1 MKELQNVSF
10 LKLIAARV
18 IRIPRIQ
25 RDYAEGRET
34 KKIRMIRRTFLN
46 SLLRVVLL
54 EGEDSLQLDFV
65 YGYYRSGAFEP
76 LDGQQRLTTLFL
88 LHWLF
93 SPQNNG
99 DLRLNVDGALRSRFT
114 YETRISSEEFCNEIV
129 LHDAASIMAKINDE
143 TTLSTVIKSR
153 DWFKW
158 GWRRDPTVISMLV
171 VLDEIVALMKEH
183 EYAYSTSHYA
193 RLNNITFNILDL
205 HEFDLGDELYV
216 KMNARGKQL
225 SDFDILKSTLEE
237 EIQHQIEDAKISDE
251 AGLTNNRLEDMKAI
265 ERDWRRLMDSDWIDY
280 FWQKRSLHDGMVD
293 VVAVEQ
299 RFLRLIVRLI
309 SLQYLSSKAA
319 DGKLAVLANE
329 TDEASLERLISVY
342 VAEAWKARKNHV
354 ADFQYIDFARLMSD
368 MSALIVPLK
377 ESDGRTIWH
386 DFTDLIGEG
395 FFWSQDNPSA
405 SIFDLYLG
413 VSFSRPVHVGFY
425 SVLAFL
431 RKCNRDE
438 IKAGLMACANSDTPG
453 SNALV
458 TDFNEWVR
466 FVRNC
471 TILENTSNRIDKPA
485 KAIQAMKLLEDW
497 VGKFFE
503 PKAKSAGMLAFIRD
517 LTHAPGLENERIDEE
532 ALKAR
537 LRMMDPDWTNKFAA
551 AENDPYLIGQ
561 VISPLSWSRNG
572 DGYDKTLFEKY
583 VNYLSRI
590 FGSQQQRDDK
600 AHVKSLY
607 SALFAS
613 SDYRF
618 GRNRDNAGMFTFDR
632 DVSWKRYMRERTAA
646 AGGVYAPVLKHF
658 IDEWIEQ
665 YDDITLEDV
674 SVKMVNTK
682 QGTVNDWRKYLL
694 RCPELLVD
702 FAPYAIV
709 ASKDGHALLVRGRT
723 SNSRGVEVFT
733 AYLYERAEGDQKR
746 LIDSIAPHGERNSVE
761 FKVGENAYKVQATA
775 EGRYTLTVNGNGVAG
790 VTDASILQTIGW
802 VL

>member
-1 MKELQNVSF
+1 MNDKVSF
-10 LKLIAARV
+10 LGLIANRV

-34 KKIRMIRRTFLN
+34 EKIRAIRRTFLN
-46 SLLRVVLL
+46 SLLRVVFSEEKTSL
-54 EGEDSLQLDFV
+54 ELDFV
-65 YGYYRSGAFEP
+65 YGYYRNGAFEP

-88 LHWLF
+88 LHWF
-93 SPQNNG
+93 FCPANNG
-99 DLRLNVDGALRSRFT
+99 DLRHVEGGLSRSRFT
-114 YETRISSEEFCNEIV
+114 YETRISSEEFCNEII
-129 LHDAASIMAKINDE
+129 LHNAESLLKKAGGKI
-143 TTLSTVIKSR
+143 TFSSAIKSR

-158 GWRRDPTVISMLV
+158 GWRRDPSVVSMLV
-171 VLDEIVALMKEH
+171 VLDEIVDLMSEH
-183 EYAYSTSHYA
+183 GYEYSTDRYE
-193 RLNNITFNILDL
+193 RLNQITFNVLDL
-205 HEFDLGDELYV
+205 RDFDLGDDLYV

-225 SDFDILKSTLEE
+225 SEFDILKSTLEE
-237 EIQHQIEDAKISDE
+237 EIQHQIEDARKSDE
-251 AGLTNNRLEDMKAI
+251 AGLTNGRLATMKSI
-265 ERDWRRLMDSDWIDY
+265 ERDWPRLMDSDWIDY
-280 FWQKRSLHDGMVD
+280 FWQKRNVRGDGTVD
-293 VVAVEQ
+293 VLEVEH
-299 RFLRLIVRLI
+299 RFLRLLVRLI

-342 VAEAWKARKNHV
+342 FAEAWKARKNHV

-377 ESDGRTIWH
+377 ESDGRTVWH
-386 DFTDLIGEG
+386 DFTDLIDEG
-395 FFWSQDNPSA
+395 FFWSQDIPSV

-431 RKCNRDE
+431 RKCSRDE
-438 IKAGLMACANSDTPG
+438 IKTGLMACANSDTPG

-497 VGKFFE
+497 AGKFFE

-537 LRMMDPDWTNKFAA
+537 LRMMDPDWTNKFVA

-561 VISPLSWSRNG
+561 VISPLSWSRKD

-674 SVKMVNTK
+674 SVKMVNAK
-682 QGTVNDWRKYLL
+682 QETVNDWRKYLL

-709 ASKDGHALLVRGRT
+709 ASKDGHAFLVRGRT

-733 AYLYERAEGDQKR
+733 AYLYGRAEGDQKR
-746 LIDSIAPHGERNSVE
+746 LVDSIAPHGERNSVE
-761 FKVGENAYKVQATA
+761 FKVGGKTYKVQATA
-775 EGRYTLTVNGNGVAG
+775 DGRYTLTVNGNEIAG

-802 VL
+802 AL